1 MPDTTPNLSMP
12 LILPA
17 QAQKHVTHNE
27 ALQLLDTLVQL
38 VLQSRTLTTPPVS
51 PTTGQSYGVPL
62 GASGAWASYDGSIAV
77 FLNGGWVHITP
88 QEGWQAYVIDE
99 AAMLTHDASSWKS
112 HAEIF
117 DRVAGLGINT
127 TADTTNRLSVA
138 SEASLLNNAGAG
150 HQLKINKA
158 LATDTASLLFQ
169 TGFSG
174 RAEIGTTGSDQLA
187 FKVSADGSTWI
198 EPLKFNST
206 TGAAAG
212 AAVQQSRTDVTAGRL
227 MRADYGY
234 GPGNLLGAVSQS
246 AGVPQGA
253 VIERGTNANGD
264 YTRFADG
271 TQICWATLS
280 VGSVIA
286 AGAGTWISPYRSSP
300 DVTWT
305 FPAAFSTTP
314 MVMGRAIPPTT
325 ASSSADRRRA
335 VASVGRANTLAM
347 YQINVTR
354 IGSVVDAD
362 IFEVGMMATG
372 RWF

>member
-38 VLQSRTLTTPPVS
+38 VLQSRSLTTPPATPV
-51 PTTGQSYGVPL
+51 TGQIYGVPA
-62 GASGAWASYDGSIAV
+62 GATGAWAPHIDTVAV
-77 FLNGGWVHITP
+77 FMNAGWFHIIP
-88 QEGWQAYVIDE
+88 QEGWRAYVIDE
-99 AAMLTHDASSWKS
+99 AAELTRDATGWKS
-112 HAEIF
+112 HAQMF
-117 DRVAGLGINT
+117 DRVAGLGINA
-127 TADTTNRLSVA
+127 TADTTNRLSI
-138 SEASLLNNAGAG
+138 SSSASLLNNAGAG
-150 HQLKINKA
+150 HQLKINKV
-158 LATDTASLLFQ
+158 LAADTASMVLQ

-174 RAEIGTTGSDQLA
+174 RAEIGTAGTDQLA
-187 FKVSADGSTWI
+187 IKVSADGSTWI
-198 EPLKFNST
+198 ESLKFNST
-206 TGAAAG
+206 AGTVTGT
-212 AAVQQSRTDVTAGRL
+212 AVQQSRTDITAERL

-271 TQICWATLS
+271 TQICLATLS

-286 AGAGTWISPYRSSP
+286 AGDGSWANPYRSSP
-300 DVTWT
+300 DLTWT
-305 FPAAFSTTP
+305 FPAAFSVTP
-314 MVMGRAIPPTT
+314 MVIGRAIPPASAS
-325 ASSSADRRRA
+325 ASSDRRRA
-335 VASVGRANTLAM
+335 IACLGRANTLAM
-347 YQINVTR
+347 YQVNVTR
-354 IGSVVDAD
+354 VSTAADAD
-362 IFEVGMMATG
+362 SFEVGMIAVG